1 MRRTDDRKEPTARPF
16 LPRDRVESVN
26 GWGES
31 WRTVGYVYRPT
42 DAAGISEVFAI
53 ARENGLYVALRGG
66 GNSYGD
72 AATAREHLVLDL
84 TRMNRILEWDRN
96 TGVIRVEPG
105 VTLRQL
111 WQHCIGDGWWPH
123 VVSGTMFPTVGGA
136 AAMNIHGK
144 NHFNTGVLGDY
155 TLYFD
160 LLLPQTG
167 EVIRCSREENA
178 DLFFAAL
185 GGFGVLGVF
194 TEICLQLKKVYSGL
208 LQTRQHVAANLT
220 EMFDQF
226 EAVMPT
232 SDYAVGWIDGFAEG
246 DALGRGLIQTGTLLG
261 EGEDP
266 APTQTLRVAR
276 QELPDTLFGFFP
288 KSITWRLMRPLM
300 NDFGVRTLNALR
312 FVKSRALP
320 PPGRRETHAGFQFM
334 LDYVP
339 NWKRAYGEHGL
350 IQYQCQVPDAT
361 ARYVFREMLALC
373 QKRGLVSYLIVFK
386 RHQASEDYL
395 MSYSVDGWSLA
406 LDFKVTAENRP
417 YLWALAAELDK
428 IVIAGGGRF
437 YFAKDSTLH
446 PERLQSSLGEE
457 RVQRFL
463 ALKRR
468 VDPENLLQ
476 TDLFRRLFASSAD
489 SKETY
494 ARPA

>member
-1 MRRTDDRKEPTARPF
+1 MSVLDDSPEPDTRPF
-16 LPRDRVESVN
+16 LPRDRAESVN

-31 WRTVGYVYRPT
+31 WRTVGYVYRPVNV
-42 DAAGISEVFAI
+42 DGIREVFTL
-53 ARENGLYVALRGG
+53 ARQQGLHVALRGG

-84 TRMNRILEWDRN
+84 TRMNRILEWDPE
-96 TGVIRVEPG
+96 TGVMRVEPG

-111 WQHCIGDGWWPH
+111 WQHAIGDGWWPH
-123 VVSGTMFPTVGGA
+123 VVSGTMFPTLGGA

-155 TLYFD
+155 ILYFD
-160 LLLPQTG
+160 LLLPKTG
-167 EVIRCSREENA
+167 EVTRCSRDENR

-194 TEICLQLKKVYSGL
+194 TEISLRLKKIHSGL
-208 LQTRQHVAANLT
+208 LNTRQHVGENLT
-220 EMFDQF
+220 EMFSRF
-226 EAVMPT
+226 EAVLST
-232 SDYAVGWIDGFAEG
+232 SDYAVGWIDGFATGEE
-246 DALGRGLIQTGTLLG
+246 LGRGLIQTGNFLTQ
-261 EGEDP
+261 GEDP
-266 APTQTLRVAR
+266 SPAQTLRVAR

-288 KSITWRLMRPLM
+288 KSITWRLMKPWMTDSGMRA
-300 NDFGVRTLNALR
+300 LNALR
-312 FVKSRALP
+312 FTKSRLLP
-320 PPGRRETHAGFQFM
+320 PPGKLDTHAGFQFM

-361 ARYVFREMLALC
+361 ARDVFHDMLTLC
-373 QKRGLVSYLIVFK
+373 QRRGLVSYLIVFK
-386 RHQASEDYL
+386 RHRASDDYL

-406 LDFKVTAENRP
+406 LDFKVTLFNRNA
-417 YLWALAAELDK
+417 LWALAAELDQ
-428 IVIAGGGRF
+428 IVLKGGGRF

-446 PERLQSSLGEE
+446 PERLQSYLGEE

-468 VDPENLLQ
+468 VDPDNLLQ
-476 TDLFRRLFASSAD
+476 TDLYRRLFASAVSD
-489 SKETY
+489 G
-494 ARPA
+494 